1 MCIQIYTITCAC
13 MHVYILLAPCC
24 TSGVSSGLLV
34 DEIWIPITE
43 EVVVTQQL
51 GYHYSNGFGASYTH
65 TSSCSNHCQNFLP
78 WPQHAVMQYHACMH
92 ACSMHD
98 RGRHGT
104 DKKKWSGTKA
114 LKDTQCIPQSFM
126 HAYARMHALHAVRCA
141 GYIRQP
147 LVSAWQEFGQ
157 SQRWE
162 KNHCKVSGVHI

>member
-1 MCIQIYTITCAC
+1 
-13 MHVYILLAPCC
+13 
-24 TSGVSSGLLV
+24 
-34 DEIWIPITE
+34 
-43 EVVVTQQL
+43 
-51 GYHYSNGFGASYTH
+51 
-65 TSSCSNHCQNFLP
+65 
-78 WPQHAVMQYHACMH
+78 
-92 ACSMHD
+92 MHD

-114 LKDTQCIPQSFM
+114 LKDTQRIPQSFM

-157 SQRWE
+157 SQTWE